1 MRSIIY
7 EGITFL
13 YNSTM
18 TQLFI
23 FGASITYGVGAEES
37 GWADLIK
44 RKLHDKMYRKHGIG
58 EKYEVY
64 NFAKPEATIEFVL
77 KTFDEQKEHYQKSGK
92 KIVILSVGM
101 NNSKAEG
108 SPENYISDVTEYKQK
123 VEELL
128 KKVIMQVDHVLFVG
142 FTPVDESKTTPMRE
156 GGSYFWNDRIQEF
169 NNACKETCEEQGV
182 TFVDIPTDPEVWK
195 KEYLYE
201 DGLHPNQQGHQLMF
215 KEVSL
220 HLKKLL

>member
-1 MRSIIY
+1 
-7 EGITFL
+7 
-13 YNSTM
+13 M

-23 FGASITYGVGAEES
+23 FGASITYGVGAKES

-44 RKLHDKMYRKHGIG
+44 RKLHEIMYSTPSAG

-77 KTFDEQKEHYQKSGK
+77 NTVDHLISHYNKIGK

-108 SPENYISDVTEYKQK
+108 TPENYVSDVTEYKQK

-128 KKVIMQVDHVLFVG
+128 KKITTQVDHVICVG
-142 FTPVDESKTTPMRE
+142 FTPVDESKTTPKKD
-156 GGSYFWNDRIQEF
+156 GSYFWNNRIQEF
-169 NNACKETCEEQGV
+169 NKACKKACEEQNV
-182 TFVDIPTDPEVWK
+182 TFVDILVDPETWK

-215 KEVSL
+215 ETIYPSL
-220 HLKKLL
+220 KG